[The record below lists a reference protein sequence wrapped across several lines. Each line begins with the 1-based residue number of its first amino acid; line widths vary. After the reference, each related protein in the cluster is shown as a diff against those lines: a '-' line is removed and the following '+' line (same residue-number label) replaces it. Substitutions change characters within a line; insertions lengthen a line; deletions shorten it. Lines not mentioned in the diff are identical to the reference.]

1 MQISVYSHEGPAMA
15 GREMHKS
22 AKHYIDLGDLIHYSF
37 ADFYELVKNI
47 PYRND
52 PSILYNSEIIAR
64 PKYLFRAGELDCKK
78 KAVLIAAYCNAQKPR
93 ISYKFAA
100 ISERPDKALH
110 HVLPIVNINSGW
122 IVADPTYR
130 KYYIGQGK
138 TNLTKFRI
146 I

>member
-1 MQISVYSHEGPAMA
+1 MKISVYNHGGPGMA

-22 AKHYIDLGDLIHYSF
+22 AKYFTDLKDLIHYSF
-37 ADFYELVKNI
+37 EDFYEYVRNI

-64 PKYLFRAGELDCKK
+64 PKYLFTAGKLDCKK
-78 KAVLIAAYCNAQKPR
+78 KAVLIAAHCNGQKPA
-93 ISYKFAA
+93 IPYKFGA
-100 ISERPDKALH
+100 ISERPDKILH
-110 HVLPIVNINSGW
+110 HVLPIVKINNGW
-122 IVADPTYR
+122 VVADATYR
-130 KYYIGQGK
+130 KYYMGEGK